1 MGASVALVLGAGGQ
15 FGFAHIGVLKVLEE
29 EALVPDLIVGSS
41 IGSVV
46 GALWAAGAGADFL
59 ARLGQEMRRSQWAD
73 VRLHRLGLL
82 AGERMEGLMRLL
94 LRDRELQSLVPRV
107 VVVATDIQDG
117 ERVVIDRGP
126 AAQAIRASA
135 SVPGLFAPLRWQ
147 GRLLVDGAVTER
159 LPVRTAREQGAD
171 RILAVS
177 LDPLR
182 AKRVAPVTSLVDV
195 VLRSFDILQR
205 EVTRQGATDADLV
218 IEPDLTV
225 GAGAHRDRVHRLV
238 AAGHEAAAAQRR
250 AIRELF
256 GRQVGEAR
264 TGAS

>member
-1 MGASVALVLGAGGQ
+1 MGRSVALVLGAGGQ
-15 FGFAHIGVLKVLEE
+15 YGFAHIGVLKVLEE
-29 EALVPDLIVGSS
+29 EGLVPDLIVGSS

-46 GALWAAGAGADFL
+46 GALWAAGVGADFL

-73 VRLHRLGLL
+73 LRLHRLGLL

-94 LRDRELQSLVPRV
+94 LRGRDLENLRPPV

-117 ERVVIDRGP
+117 ERVVIDRGS
-126 AAQAIRASA
+126 AARAIRASA

-182 AKRVAPVTSLVDV
+182 AKQVAPVTSLVDV

-205 EVTRQGATDADLV
+205 EVTRAGVTDVDV
-218 IEPDLTV
+218 VVEPDLTL
-225 GAGAHRDRVHRLV
+225 GAGSHRERVHRLV
-238 AAGHEAAAAQRR
+238 MAGHEAAAIQRR

-256 GRQVGEAR
+256 RLRLEGAR